1 MHSEAYLTPV
11 PNIHPYTHESSLE
24 NDVAYLFE
32 EQCDSTLDQFDDND
46 F

>member
-1 MHSEAYLTPV
+1 MHNEIYSNPSHS
-11 PNIHPYTHESSLE
+11 IHPYTHEGIVE

-32 EQCDSTLDQFDDND
+32 EQYDCTLDQFDDND